1 MAIFFPTSKS
11 KKINY
16 KLWFYNENV
25 EQKKEPYARMD
36 KEIVEK
42 RESRGFEKKGSGH
55 YIKFTCK
62 ELGKLYLQVNMYYFS
77 HNTFNPSFT
86 ATTF

>member
-1 MAIFFPTSKS
+1 MANFFPTPKS
-11 KKINY
+11 KKINH
-16 KLWFYNENV
+16 KLCFYNENM

-36 KEIVEK
+36 REIGEK
-42 RESRGFEKKGSGH
+42 GESHGFEKEGSGH

-62 ELGKLYLQVNMYYFS
+62 EPERLYLQVYMYYFS
-77 HNTFNPSFT
+77 RNTFNPSFT